1 MTSIHSSSRVQ
12 KKRKVAFTYSGFL
25 IISFTLFL
33 TMAAFSK
40 PLTTFMVVDGLTLGV
55 LWGAITILIAI
66 ALTFSYARYSYHFSQ
81 QSGN

>member
-1 MTSIHSSSRVQ
+1 
-12 KKRKVAFTYSGFL
+12 
-25 IISFTLFL
+25 
-33 TMAAFSK
+33 
-40 PLTTFMVVDGLTLGV
+40 MVVDGLTLGV